1 MKRQASDAGESV
13 KSSAKTVK
21 KQVEREGETVVDKV
35 FHALNDVKDSVLGE
49 HWNDFGYLSSY
60 TLFLA
65 ETLGFAS
72 KHAADLT
79 DQAKEKFDEVA
90 GNAKKAKKAA
100 KDTLDL

>member
-21 KQVEREGETVVDKV
+21 KQVESEGQTVVDKV
-35 FHALNDVKDSVLGE
+35 FHVLYDLKDSV
-49 HWNDFGYLSSY
+49 FGTHRNSFDVLSSY
-60 TLFLA
+60 ALFLV

-72 KHAADLT
+72 KHAAALT
-79 DQAKEKFDEVA
+79 DQAKEKFDEVS